1 MQNDLINN
9 TSDGSWRGKVF
20 LWEEQALFLGGAG
33 KTILHESPAIKILI
47 SLDGEFRLRSS
58 EDDSWHEYRSAMVAA
73 GQPHAIDGQGK
84 KLALII
90 LVPEAR
96 AAQPLIPI
104 MLRKGITRLPAA
116 VVQNFMSILQ
126 GFETLNTANV
136 ESETLVAEL
145 LTKLRNGQ
153 ELLSASIDERVSQ
166 SVELIRADLENIR
179 SIKEIA
185 ANVKLS
191 ESRFSHLFSENV
203 RVPVRR
209 YLLWMR
215 LREAIH
221 LLARGGSLTEIAH
234 EAGFSD
240 SAHLTR
246 TFRQMLG
253 ITPSSLLKESSLTSF
268 LEDRAEN

>member
-1 MQNDLINN
+1 M
-9 TSDGSWRGKVF
+9 
-20 LWEEQALFLGGAG
+20 WEEQALFLGEAG
-33 KTILHESPAIKILI
+33 KTIIHESPAIKILV
-47 SLDGEFRLRSS
+47 SLEGEFLLRSS

-73 GQPHAIDGQGK
+73 GQAHAIDGQGNR
-84 KLALII
+84 LALII

-104 MLRKGITRLPAA
+104 MSRKGITRLPAA
-116 VVQNFMSILQ
+116 VVQNFMPIFAE
-126 GFETLNTANV
+126 FETVSNANI
-136 ESETLVAEL
+136 EGEKLALEL
-145 LTKLRNGQ
+145 LAKLRNGQ
-153 ELLSASIDERVSQ
+153 ELLSSTIDERVSQ

-191 ESRFSHLFSENV
+191 ESRFSHLFTENV

-221 LLARGGSLTEIAH
+221 LLAGGGSLTEIAH

-253 ITPSSLLKESSLTSF
+253 ITPSSLVKESTLTSF
-268 LEDRAEN
+268 LDKSSD